1 MPKKVVVI
9 GPESTGKS
17 TLSQA
22 LAQFFDCPWVPEY
35 ARTYLEKLGRPYDY
49 EDLLEIA
56 KGQVELEE
64 MASEKAKGLVIC
76 DTDLHVIKVWSEHK
90 YGKSHDWILDQIKA
104 RKYDIYLLTDIDIP
118 WEEDPQ
124 REHPQPEMREYFFEQ
139 YHNLI
144 SATGVPYARISGSVL
159 QRLEQAVEVI
169 KNLSIV

>member
-22 LAQFFDCPWVPEY
+22 LAHHFDCPWVPEY
-35 ARTYLEKLGRPYDY
+35 ARTYLEQLGRPYGY
-49 EDLLEIA
+49 EDMLEIA

-64 MASEKAKGLVIC
+64 IASEKAKDLVIC
-76 DTDLHVIKVWSEHK
+76 DTDLHVIKVWSVHK
-90 YGKSHDWILDQIKA
+90 YGKSHDWILDQIKS

-139 YHNLI
+139 YQNLI

-169 KNLSIV
+169 KSLSID

>member
-22 LAQFFDCPWVPEY
+22 LANYFDCPWVPEY
-35 ARTYLEKLGRPYDY
+35 ARTYIEELGRPYDY

-64 MASEKAKGLVIC
+64 MASENAKDLVIC

-90 YGKSHDWILDQIKA
+90 YGKSHDWILDQIKS

-139 YHNLI
+139 YQNLI
-144 SATGVPYARISGSVL
+144 RATGVPYARISGTAL
-159 QRLEQAVEVI
+159 QRLQQAIEVI
-169 KNLSIV
+169 NSLSIV